1 MVAYSG
7 RYHRAKNVL
16 EYSNWLGMS
25 SMSLRK
31 PIVVC
36 LYVWTLK
43 AFSRCTSKSFWI
55 GFALFLLYSPRTARA
70 SVLNAD
76 SGYERL

>member
-1 MVAYSG
+1 
-7 RYHRAKNVL
+7 
-16 EYSNWLGMS
+16 MS

-36 LYVWTLK
+36 LYVWTSNAL
-43 AFSRCTSKSFWI
+43 SRMTSKSFSI

-70 SVLNAD
+70 SVLNSD
-76 SGYERL
+76 SPYSRFWKRSASIFSIVSRSSFGNVVW